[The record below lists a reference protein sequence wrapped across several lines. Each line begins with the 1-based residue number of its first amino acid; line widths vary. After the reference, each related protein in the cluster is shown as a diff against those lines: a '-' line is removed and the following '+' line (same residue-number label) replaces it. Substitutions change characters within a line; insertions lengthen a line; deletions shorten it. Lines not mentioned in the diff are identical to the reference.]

1 MSNYKMVGV
10 EKSISIQR
18 EQSTRFKT
26 AYDYLNK
33 ITFTINGMNID
44 LLVGDIVS
52 IIGISRVTNLILT
65 RICVS
70 SLLPKRHG
78 GLCKRNLN
86 SNVFILDAGNS
97 TDVYQF
103 VDFMKQYGLDIK
115 KTLQKIIVSR
125 VFTIYQLIHFL
136 VYELSRIIHKYNI
149 NLVVIPDLLEM
160 FVQDPQLHMKEAKSL
175 IREIA
180 AALRKISVMNNNN
193 NYNNDVLLLASLPSN
208 NELSSPILDIMHKM
222 FFSLFNKEIEIT
234 KNNTNDRL
242 KLSMRERSDD
252 DIHNI
257 TIKKHHSLSMEDL
270 ITITGR

>member
-1 MSNYKMVGV
+1 MSNYKMVDV

-18 EQSTRFKT
+18 EQFTRFKT

-52 IIGISRVTNLILT
+52 IMGISRVTNLILT

-97 TDVYQF
+97 T
-103 VDFMKQYGLDIK
+103 
-115 KTLQKIIVSR
+115 
-125 VFTIYQLIHFL
+125 
-136 VYELSRIIHKYNI
+136 E
-149 NLVVIPDLLEM
+149 
-160 FVQDPQLHMKEAKSL
+160 
-175 IREIA
+175 
-180 AALRKISVMNNNN
+180 
-193 NYNNDVLLLASLPSN
+193 
-208 NELSSPILDIMHKM
+208 
-222 FFSLFNKEIEIT
+222 EIEIT
-234 KNNTNDRL
+234 ENNTNDRL
-242 KLSMRERSDD
+242 KLRMRERSDD
-252 DIHNI
+252 DIHDT
-257 TIKKHHSLSMEDL
+257 TIKKHCSLSMEDL